1 MSRVTSGDSR
11 GQLRKS
17 ALSRAFHGGL
27 RLALLSLLAGCL
39 LPQSVDPIDTRAHIP
54 PSILVESIPTDQLAP
69 LLPLDHTTSTD
80 TAVRCKC
87 SINLTV
93 NQIEE
98 DDPAVDLVARWFVD
112 YDVNV
117 PRSVAIVKQ
126 IPLAGT
132 FDNTQKFRGPVVY
145 EFQPDAVG
153 IASND
158 SSVHMIDLVVGETVG
173 FDDNKTAPAPP
184 FRTMKAGYEAA
195 VYRFAVQL
203 AVPAPG
209 APCRGQ
215 LPAQRVCGP

>member
-11 GQLRKS
+11 RQLRKS
-17 ALSRAFHGGL
+17 ALSRGFPGGL

-54 PSILVESIPTDQLAP
+54 PSILVESIPADQLAP
-69 LLPLDHTTSTD
+69 LLPLDFTTSTD
-80 TAVRCKC
+80 TAVGCKC
-87 SINLTV
+87 SIKLTV

-117 PRSVAIVKQ
+117 PASKRIVNQ

-132 FDNTQKFRGPVVY
+132 FDNTQRFRGPVVY

-153 IASND
+153 IANNPPN
-158 SSVHMIDLVVGETVG
+158 VHMIDLVVGETVG
-173 FDDNKTAPAPP
+173 FDDNATALP
-184 FRTMKAGYEAA
+184 FRTMKAGYEAS

-209 APCRGQ
+209 AQCRGQ

>member
-1 MSRVTSGDSR
+1 VTRMSRVTSGDSR
-11 GQLRKS
+11 SQLRKS
-17 ALSRAFHGGL
+17 ALSRGFHGGL

-39 LPQSVDPIDTRAHIP
+39 LPQSVDPIDTRAHIAP
-54 PSILVESIPTDQLAP
+54 RIRVESIPSDQLAP

-80 TAVRCKC
+80 TAVGCHC
-87 SINLTV
+87 SIKLTV

-98 DDPAVDLVARWFVD
+98 DDATVDLVARWFVD

-117 PRSVAIVKQ
+117 ARSVAIVKQ
-126 IPLAGT
+126 VPLAGT
-132 FDNTQKFRGPVVY
+132 FDNTQTIRGPVVY

-153 IASND
+153 IRPDDPN
-158 SSVHMIDLVVGETVG
+158 VHMIDLVVGETVG
-173 FDDNKTAPAPP
+173 FDDNATALP

-203 AVPAPG
+203 AVTG